1 MKRWALYKFGS
12 LSPIYLLACEPSTI
26 VRSSARRS
34 ERLSMTSRAVAAAII
49 DEDPHVY
56 EEKHVHA
63 VYEEIAPHFSST
75 RYKVS

>member
-1 MKRWALYKFGS
+1 
-12 LSPIYLLACEPSTI
+12 
-26 VRSSARRS
+26 
-34 ERLSMTSRAVAAAII
+34 MTSRAVAAAII

-75 RYKVS
+75 RYKVSRDNIVSC